1 MHCPSIPRIHF
12 IEGLITPSIG
22 ISYSSYKLSKN
33 DDTNHLTAILGGL
46 NFRPLA
52 FLSFDGQAQY
62 MNNKIYKDDFRF
74 FFKLNYWFNTNFN

>member
-22 ISYSSYKLSKN
+22 ISYSSYKLSKD